1 MKLHAQLLL
10 LATSLVATSAA
21 APFEGKPYNQMKAD
35 FMHKMY
41 ADTGVK
47 ITGKDGRSQMAP
59 YIVNGDDANPPDK
72 YPYATYAGGCGASLI
87 APNVLL
93 CAAHCQGFISSVIV
107 GAFNINDSTEAN
119 YESFTVADE
128 IYHPL
133 YNSGNIDYDYMV
145 LRIEGESQ
153 HTPVALDDGT
163 TDLLTDGTEL
173 TVMGWGALSQGGS
186 VTNLLQEVDVD
197 VDASCG
203 SYASSSITERMFC
216 AARTIN
222 GVNYDSC
229 QGDSGGPIIHKASG
243 VQVGIVSW
251 GFGCAQAGYPGV
263 YAKVSEQIDWI
274 NERVD
279 DWSGDSFPTKSPVE
293 DPTTDCDDLEGWTDA
308 YGDGCEWYET
318 YDTVYCPS
326 YGDMWAN
333 PTSQVTPREACCY
346 CGGGTPTGSPV
357 AAPVASPVA
366 SPVAPPPPSCSDL
379 TSKRPCNQLE
389 GCAWRKEAGIQ
400 GKACYESLDQATCEQ
415 WVDKKKKCKRNG
427 CKYKKNTGICKAR
440 WS

>member
-1 MKLHAQLLL
+1 MKIGIFQKKNPTKNSKQNIHTNRSFKHLTNFQSSTMKLHIQLFL

-21 APFEGKPYNQMKAD
+21 DRDPSFEGKPYNQMKAD
-35 FMHKMY
+35 FKNRMY
-41 ADTGVK
+41 SDTTKGAVK
-47 ITGKDGRSQMAP
+47 ITGRDGRSQMAP

-107 GAFNINDSTEAN
+107 GAFNINDSSEAN

-153 HTPVALDDGT
+153 HTPVTLDDGT

-186 VTNLLQEVDVD
+186 GSNLLQEVDVD

-203 SYASSSITERMFC
+203 NYASSSITERMFC

-251 GFGCAQAGYPGV
+251 GFGCAQAG
-263 YAKVSEQIDWI
+263 E
-274 NERVD
+274 
-279 DWSGDSFPTKSPVE
+279 
-293 DPTTDCDDLEGWTDA
+293 
-308 YGDGCEWYET
+308 
-318 YDTVYCPS
+318 
-326 YGDMWAN
+326 
-333 PTSQVTPREACCY
+333 
-346 CGGGTPTGSPV
+346 
-357 AAPVASPVA
+357 
-366 SPVAPPPPSCSDL
+366 
-379 TSKRPCNQLE
+379 
-389 GCAWRKEAGIQ
+389 
-400 GKACYESLDQATCEQ
+400 
-415 WVDKKKKCKRNG
+415 
-427 CKYKKNTGICKAR
+427 
-440 WS
+440 